1 MELKYENESLK
12 RKEKKYLD
20 QISKL
25 EASLKKYQ
33 SKSEECG
40 GSSTS
45 KSARPSTM
53 NNVGLLERTS
63 STSGSENNHLSPP
76 KAFGNRNS
84 YQGTPSSINLDL
96 KDPNTCI
103 FEDSDEK
110 ERVFKSAR
118 TQYKS
123 LQNLEV
129 HNSVFNSDPAKGLS
143 VERKNSNKKEFTR
156 RGTLEMQFDAVIEE
170 SPTPTTP
177 PEKLDILDLGGG
189 GLGLVEK
196 LTSSALAAAN
206 NPQLTKKMS
215 NLVENPECTG
225 Y

>member
-25 EASLKKYQ
+25 EASLAKYQ
-33 SKSEECG
+33 GKPDERN

-53 NNVGLLERTS
+53 NNINLLGGTS
-63 STSGSENNHLSPP
+63 PSTNGSENNHLSPP
-76 KAFGNRNS
+76 KVFGNRHS
-84 YQGTPSSINLDL
+84 YQDTPGSINLDQR
-96 KDPNTCI
+96 DPNTCI

-129 HNSVFNSDPAKGLS
+129 HNSVFNSDSSKGLS
-143 VERKNSNKKEFTR
+143 IERKNSNKKEFTR

-177 PEKLDILDLGGG
+177 PEKLDILDLGGC
-189 GLGLVEK
+189 LAEK

-215 NLVENPECTG
+215 NLVENQECT
-225 Y
+225 